1 MSANYLNNKD
11 MLLEIHKSKISFCQY
26 EDEKHTTYDI
36 IVRDYDDIFKQ
47 ETIDEAKKNKAA
59 RIASKNYQAA
69 IKAYDG
75 PISKK
80 PKQADFKLDPDT
92 LETTELVFR
101 VLSYDH
107 IPLEPG
113 RKKNPKNEAE
123 KRIKLNFIPFK
134 HYILNNDLSSTKT
147 VLISHFKDGEFC
159 QTHGAMTDK
168 LATMFMLLVNR
179 YSQRSNWRG
188 YTYVDEMK
196 GQALLQLSQMGL
208 QFDESKSSNPF
219 AYFTAAISNS
229 FTKVLNIEKKNQNIR
244 DDLLVKQG
252 QNPSFTRQLEYE
264 EQINKMRES
273 WDEK

>member
-26 EDEKHTTYDI
+26 EDEKYTTYDI

-69 IKAYDG
+69 IKAYEG
-75 PISKK
+75 PVSKK
-80 PKQADFKLDPDT
+80 PKQADFKLDPAS

-123 KRIKLNFIPFK
+123 KRTKLNFIPFK
-134 HYILNNDLSSTKT
+134 HYILNSDLDSTET
-147 VLISHFKDGEFC
+147 VLISHFKDNEFC